1 MKHILHDWND
11 ENSKKILQ
19 NCRRALEAGKQL
31 KIIDNVI
38 DRSNDHYFRARM
50 ADIHMM
56 AVLNGKERSKEQFEA
71 LLNETGFR
79 LDSVV
84 QIQSIQDHVVS
95 ATAI

>member
-1 MKHILHDWND
+1 MKHILLDWND

-19 NCRRALEAGKQL
+19 NCRRALEVGKQL
-31 KIIDNVI
+31 KIIDAVI
-38 DRSNDHYFRARM
+38 DRSSDNYFIARM

-56 AVLNGKERSKEQFEA
+56 AVLNGKERSKEQLEA